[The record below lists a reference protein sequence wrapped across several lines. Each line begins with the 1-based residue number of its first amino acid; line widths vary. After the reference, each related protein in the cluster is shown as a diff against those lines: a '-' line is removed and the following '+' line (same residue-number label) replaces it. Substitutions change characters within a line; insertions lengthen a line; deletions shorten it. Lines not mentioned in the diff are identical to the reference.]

1 MNRTADIARIAADL
15 ALRGRPYVLATVV
28 RAEAPASVRPGAKAI
43 VHPDGR
49 VDGWIGGSCSEPN
62 VVRHARRAL
71 LTGESELLRIG
82 PEDLEPPA
90 GVTGLTTTCPSGG
103 TVDIFLEP
111 VVPAPQLVVVGHT
124 PVAHAVAAI
133 GEAIGHRVLVVDGR
147 EGPVDLVAMEEG
159 ANVVVASMG
168 HYDEDAL
175 AAALA
180 GRPATVSLIASR
192 RRAAAALDLLR
203 ERGVA
208 EELIATVDTRPGV
221 ELGEATQEEIA
232 LAVVAGIVQRLRGT
246 AAERP
251 RTAVDPTSGSEI
263 LVDETTPTAEHEGVT
278 YYFSCHGCRGR
289 FLEDPARY
297 VGALPGA

>member
-71 LTGESELLRIG
+71 VTGASELLRIG

-133 GEAIGHRVLVVDGR
+133 GEAIGHRVLLVDGR
-147 EGPVDLVAMEEG
+147 EGPVDLAAMEEG

-180 GRPATVSLIASR
+180 GQPATVSLIASR
-192 RRAAAALDLLR
+192 RRAAAALGLLR

-208 EELIATVDTRPGV
+208 EELIATIDTRPGV

-251 RTAVDPTSGSEI
+251 ATAIDPTSGSEI
-263 LVDETTPTAEHEGVT
+263 LVDETTPSAEHEGVT
-278 YYFSCHGCRGR
+278 YYFSCNGCKGR

-297 VGALPGA
+297 VGAAPTA

>member
-82 PEDLEPPA
+82 PEDLEPPV

-111 VVPAPQLVVVGHT
+111 VMPAPQLVVVGHT

-147 EGPVDLVAMEEG
+147 EGPVDLAAMEEG

-192 RRAAAALDLLR
+192 RRAAAALGLLR

-208 EELIATVDTRPGV
+208 EELIAAIDTRPGV

-251 RTAVDPTSGSEI
+251 RTAVDPT
-263 LVDETTPTAEHEGVT
+263 
-278 YYFSCHGCRGR
+278 
-289 FLEDPARY
+289 
-297 VGALPGA
+297 

>member
-15 ALRGRPYVLATVV
+15 ALRGQPYVLATVV

-71 LTGESELLRIG
+71 VTGESELLRIG

-111 VVPAPQLVVVGHT
+111 MRPAPQLVVVGHT

-133 GEAIGHRVLVVDGR
+133 GEAIGHRVLLVDGR
-147 EGPVDLVAMEEG
+147 TGPLDLAGMEEG

-175 AAALA
+175 EAALA
-180 GRPATVSLIASR
+180 GAPASVSLIASR
-192 RRAAAALDLLR
+192 RRAAAALGLLR

-208 EELIATVDTRPGV
+208 EDVVAAIDTRPGV
-221 ELGEATQEEIA
+221 EIGEATQEEIA
-232 LAVVAGIVQRLRGT
+232 LAVVAGLVQRMRAGDATRPAT
-246 AAERP
+246 AI
-251 RTAVDPTSGSEI
+251 DPTSGSEI
-263 LVDETTPTAEHEGVT
+263 LVDETTPSAEHEGVT
-278 YYFSCHGCRGR
+278 YYFSCNGCRGR

-297 VGALPGA
+297 VSAAPGV